1 MEIEE
6 RTENEEKNELGES
19 LRVQKSEWI
28 KEQIRRKRE
37 AEDLILEQMIQ
48 EQRVI
53 DRMNQDI
60 NENLDRTKESRKF
73 NQDFQEKLNSQI
85 YEMNGI
91 TEDKLQGMHEYKNA
105 YYRGCAFSLFLLSVV
120 MIAICGILHGF
131 DSQICLFMIACTGVE
146 GALLAQAKGR
156 RSFIGILSKLLY
168 LLIFPV
174 MMVIFVCFELQYPEY
189 ELFLP
194 YCAMGAV
201 VVLIVGTAAYFLYDP
216 YRQDKKR
223 LRSAK
228 DYITEVEKIAK
239 KEVRKNQK
247 LRVKEEKKNQKLLLK
262 EEKKNLRIQQKE
274 EKRNQKAAEKEKL
287 KAEGETQEIRSAEP
301 EAKVQEAAVLEE
313 TVEKETSKDD
323 AEQKAEY
330 VVMTETEEV
339 KESEEQE
346 SAEKE
351 MSDVEEPDEAA
362 DPEWKEKI
370 KKWFQNVKEKWNGW
384 IEKIKEKWHAFLMKL
399 KKKNK
404 RTD

>member
-105 YYRGCAFSLFLLSVV
+105 YYRGCAFSLFLLSIV

-156 RSFIGILSKLLY
+156 RSFIGILCKLLY
-168 LLIFPV
+168 LLILPV

-228 DYITEVEKIAK
+228 DYIAEVEKIAK

-274 EKRNQKAAEKEKL
+274 EKRNQKVAEKEKL
-287 KAEGETQEIRSAEP
+287 KSEGETQEIRSAEP

-339 KESEEQE
+339 EVKESEEQE

-351 MSDVEEPDEAA
+351 MSESEESVETD

-370 KKWFQNVKEKWNGW
+370 KRWFQNVKEKWTGW
-384 IEKIKEKWHAFLMKL
+384 IEKIKEKWQAFLMKL
-399 KKKNK
+399 KKEE
-404 RTD
+404 